1 MEEERRLK
9 MIVILLLKLL
19 EGLLFPLSALVK
31 IVDSALA
38 PLISSLPAL
47 RPVVAMIQGPLEIF
61 AYLLGSKDLMVFMFT
76 FSAVLLPIELAIS
89 FIWWIVYK
97 IPAFSIK
104 DK

>member
-1 MEEERRLK
+1 MEEERGLK

-19 EGLLFPLSALVK
+19 EGILFPLSALVK

>member
-1 MEEERRLK
+1 MEEERGLK

-19 EGLLFPLSALVK
+19 ECLLFPLSALVK

-38 PLISSLPAL
+38 PLMDSLTYL
-47 RPVVAMIQGPLEIF
+47 RPVVAMIQWPLEIF

>member
-1 MEEERRLK
+1 
-9 MIVILLLKLL
+9 MIVILLMKLIQVV
-19 EGLLFPLSALVK
+19 LFPLSALVK
-31 IVDSALA
+31 TVDSAIA
-38 PLISSLPAL
+38 PLISALPSL
-47 RPVVAMIQGPLEIF
+47 RPVVAFIQWPLEIF

>member
-1 MEEERRLK
+1 M
-9 MIVILLLKLL
+9 KLIQVV
-19 EGLLFPLSALVK
+19 LFPLSALVK
-31 IVDSALA
+31 TVDSAIA
-38 PLISSLPAL
+38 PLISALPSL
-47 RPVVAMIQGPLEIF
+47 RPVVAFIQWPLEIF

>member
-1 MEEERRLK
+1 
-9 MIVILLLKLL
+9 MIVILLMKLIQVA
-19 EGLLFPLSALVK
+19 LFPLSALVK
-31 IVDSALA
+31 TVDSAIA
-38 PLISSLPAL
+38 PLISALPSL
-47 RPVVAMIQGPLEIF
+47 RPVVAFIQGPLEIF